1 VTSSKVEA
9 KEILAELRAILE
21 DTLKILDTKRQ
32 GKDHKMKL
40 QSALEIL
47 EPESTKQNSKYQPV
61 FEKTGEKP
69 CQTISM

>member
-1 VTSSKVEA
+1 MTSSKAEA

-21 DTLKILDTKRQ
+21 DT
-32 GKDHKMKL
+32 
-40 QSALEIL
+40 LEIL

-61 FEKTGEKP
+61 FEKTSEKQ